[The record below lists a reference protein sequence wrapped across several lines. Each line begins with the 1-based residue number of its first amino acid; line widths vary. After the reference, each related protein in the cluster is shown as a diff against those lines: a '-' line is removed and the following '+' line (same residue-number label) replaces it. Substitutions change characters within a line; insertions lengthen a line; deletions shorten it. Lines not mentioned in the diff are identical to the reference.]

1 MISIGTVEE
10 QLQAITAEI
19 ERLRRDNVPGYMMQ
33 RSLEHIESRIH
44 EVRRALSPAL
54 VDLHAFH
61 RVADLLAYRMVRDA
75 AMGEMITTAVRAAVV
90 EVEAERAQAARTRDA
105 IRDFCDGRSSQ
116 AALLDMLPAWVRTAP
131 PTLVAM
137 HLRSLGIDEAEAD
150 TLAEAL
156 KWSPL
161 PDTHEGDESAPT

>member
-1 MISIGTVEE
+1 
-10 QLQAITAEI
+10 
-19 ERLRRDNVPGYMMQ
+19 
-33 RSLEHIESRIH
+33 
-44 EVRRALSPAL
+44 
-54 VDLHAFH
+54 
-61 RVADLLAYRMVRDA
+61 
-75 AMGEMITTAVRAAVV
+75 MITTAVRAAVV

-105 IRDFCDGRSSQ
+105 IRDFRDGRSSQ
-116 AALLDMLPAWVRTAP
+116 ATLLDMLPAWVRTAP

-161 PDTHEGDESAPT
+161 PDTHEGDEPAPT

>member
-105 IRDFCDGRSSQ
+105 IRDFRDGRSSQ
-116 AALLDMLPAWVRTAP
+116 ATLLDMLPAWVRTAP

-150 TLAEAL
+150 TLTKAL

-161 PDTHEGDESAPT
+161 PDTDEGDEPAPT